1 MKRIA
6 EYIATEYTQKLV
18 HEVNRVVTGGRIMK
32 MLEQVAK
39 DARLLLFMDMTVLVV
54 VRLGRVTT
62 VQ

>member
-6 EYIATEYTQKLV
+6 EYIATEYIQKLV
-18 HEVNRVVTGGRIMK
+18 HEVNRVVTVGRIMK

>member
-18 HEVNRVVTGGRIMK
+18 HEVNRVVTVGRIMK

-39 DARLLLFMDMTVLVV
+39 DARLLLFIDQTVSAVI
-54 VRLGRVTT
+54 RLGRVTT
-62 VQ
+62 PQ